1 MRIFEHIA
9 LCCVGQKGIVP
20 FLFLTKHPSK
30 DVVSQLRKVV
40 WVRFRGFLPCSWDG
54 REGETLS
61 SAPILGELLCSP
73 GYPWR
78 AAEVNCA
85 AIVGMQD
92 QGGKPHSLA
101 GLVYSRTALEKPAQ
115 CYTCN
120 VVAKLLKLPFITLLL
135 GVAL

>member
-1 MRIFEHIA
+1 MVR
-9 LCCVGQKGIVP
+9 
-20 FLFLTKHPSK
+20 
-30 DVVSQLRKVV
+30 
-40 WVRFRGFLPCSWDG
+40 VRFRGFLPCSWDG

-61 SAPILGELLCSP
+61 SAPISGELLCSP

-85 AIVGMQD
+85 ASGD
-92 QGGKPHSLA
+92 AGPGDKPHSLA

-115 CYTCN
+115 CYTCK

>member
-92 QGGKPHSLA
+92 QGASHTA
-101 GLVYSRTALEKPAQ
+101 WLVWCIPGQLWKNQ
-115 CYTCN
+115 LN
-120 VVAKLLKLPFITLLL
+120 VTHAMLSQSC
-135 GVAL
+135 